1 VNGSSDLSDVA
12 KGRGHF
18 ARALSG
24 SGSISLPG
32 ERSIWRI
39 ARDTRAVDDN
49 DGTTHFNM
57 SMMPSASQL
66 AMKFTASDEDKL
78 FRTQRSSQIAR
89 TFPSPGRLRPALFGP
104 GPDFD
109 PLTKSDPIPIGD
121 VALVI
126 ESLPPERGRLQLKIS

>member
-18 ARALSG
+18 ACALSG
-24 SGSISLPG
+24 SGSLSLPG
-32 ERSIWRI
+32 ERSFWPI
-39 ARDTRAVDDN
+39 ARDTRVVDDN

-57 SMMPSASQL
+57 SVMPSASQL

-78 FRTQRSSQIAR
+78 FRTQRFSQIAR
-89 TFPSPGRLRPALFGP
+89 TFPSLGRLRPRDIRL

-109 PLTKSDPIPIGD
+109 PLTKSDPIPMGD

-126 ESLPPERGRLQLKIS
+126 ETLPPERGRLQLKIS